1 MNSRNLVPWIVAA
14 VSMLFAMVVLIRNEV
29 APQRDDYPRN
39 TNGAP
44 AQVAMH
50 PLDSG
55 WRPSN
60 RPPRETPSTGD
71 YSPWTAPELVPTPA
85 PTPSPTPV
93 PTPAPTPAPSPT
105 PQAQHEFKGVVLDD
119 EAPVKNALVRIISGR
134 HNPAERSAVTD
145 NHGAFSINNITDEI
159 LTKVIVEAQGYSV
172 TVLENVPLPLPS
184 EMLIGI
190 NPLAGIDA
198 IVMDISTTSGEPA
211 VFDGQMQASLMKL
224 KPAGEV
230 STATMGISEPVLPV
244 DSFLPVRDQNV
255 LVKKGVL
262 RFDNVE
268 AGEYRVSVRAGRKA
282 AESESVVVREG
293 GRTSATLI
301 LGMQHTVRGNVVA
314 GDTAKPVPQA
324 RVALSAYDMSGGG
337 PDFPDY
343 LSFTDGNGEFVLPE
357 VQPKRYWLTVG
368 AAGYTT
374 KTLEG
379 FTVLPGT
386 PPEDTS
392 ITLTKQEPLITVSV
406 TGQDGR
412 PLAGAPLVLM
422 TVGAESPRTYFGKTD
437 DAGLFR
443 FERLLPGRFT
453 LSITAPGE
461 RTRQKTV
468 NVELGDGEV
477 RELHTSFAVPTA
489 IKGSVKVGD
498 KTYKGVLS
506 FVAQGVAVAD
516 NLVKVEQDGTFSAEL
531 EPGEYLVGTPEKPSR
546 INVTINP
553 VPSQNLTLEIP

>member
-14 VSMLFAMVVLIRNEV
+14 VSMLFAMVVLIRNEIV
-29 APQRDDYPRN
+29 PQRDDYARP
-39 TNGAP
+39 TNGTP
-44 AQVAMH
+44 AQTYMQ
-50 PLDSG
+50 PMDSG

-60 RPPRETPSTGD
+60 RPPRETPPAGD
-71 YSPWTAPELVPTPA
+71 YSPWNTPDRLETPAPTVAPTSSPTPA
-85 PTPSPTPV
+85 PT
-93 PTPAPTPAPSPT
+93 AAPSPT
-105 PQAQHEFKGVVLDD
+105 PRAQHEFKGTVLDED
-119 EAPVKNALVRIISGR
+119 DPVENALVRIISGR

-145 NHGAFSINNITDEI
+145 SRGAFSIENISDEI

-198 IVMDISTTSGEPA
+198 TILDTASSSGEMTA
-211 VFDGQMQASLMKL
+211 FDGQMQASLMKL

-244 DSFLPVRDQNV
+244 DAYLPVRDQTV
-255 LVKKGVL
+255 VVKNGIL

-268 AGEYRVSVRAGRKA
+268 AGEYRVSVRTGQKA
-282 AESESVVVREG
+282 AESESIIVREG

-301 LGMQHTVRGNVVA
+301 LGMKHSVRGNVVA
-314 GDTAKPVPQA
+314 GDTASPVSQA
-324 RVALSAYDMSGGG
+324 RVALSAYDMGGGG
-337 PDFPDY
+337 PEFPDY

-412 PLAGAPLVLM
+412 PLGGAPLVLM

-437 DAGLFR
+437 EAGLFR

-468 NVELGDGEV
+468 HVELGDGEV
-477 RELHTSFAVPTA
+477 RELHASFAVPTA
-489 IKGSVKVGD
+489 VKGTVKVGE
-498 KTYKGVLS
+498 KAYKGVLS

-516 NLVKVEQDGTFSAEL
+516 NLVKVEQDGSFSAEL

-546 INVTINP
+546 VSVTINP